1 MTGLVA
7 AEIRKLRTVRT
18 TWVLTF
24 VGWGL
29 IVLSVSVF
37 LFVEAVGGPF
47 RGTDAEVAAAV
58 GQVGGN
64 SIILLIVG
72 ILLITTEFRHGT
84 MGRTL
89 QLTPSRLDV
98 LVAKLA
104 TAALYAVAFFAS
116 GLVIVAVLLAVGAA
130 QEGVSVDIG
139 SETVTALWH
148 GPLGLAL
155 TALFGVAVGALLRSQ
170 VITITVTLVWL
181 FIAENLFVGLIPE
194 VGRWLPFQALN
205 AVFLSSEMRAMV
217 PAGRMVPLD
226 PLVALGTFLAYVAVA
241 IVAAAFLLRV
251 RDV

>member
-1 MTGLVA
+1 MSALVA
-7 AEIRKLRTVRT
+7 AEVRKLRTVRT

-24 VGWGL
+24 VGWAL
-29 IVLSVSVF
+29 VVLSVSVF
-37 LFVEAVGGPF
+37 LFVEEIGGGF
-47 RGTDAEVAAAV
+47 RGSDGEVAAAV

-64 SIILLIVG
+64 SIIILIVG

-98 LVAKLA
+98 LVSKL
-104 TAALYAVAFFAS
+104 TAGALYAVAFFAT
-116 GLVIVAVLLAVGAA
+116 GVVIVAVLLAVAAA
-130 QEGVSVDIG
+130 QQGVSVDVG
-139 SETVTALWH
+139 SETLTALWQ
-148 GPLGLAL
+148 GPVGLAL

-181 FIAENLFVGLIPE
+181 FIAENLLAGLVPA
-194 VGRWLPFQALN
+194 VGRWLPFQALQ
-205 AVFLSSEMRAMV
+205 AVFLPGEMRAMV
-217 PAGRMVPLD
+217 PEGQMVPLD

-241 IVAAAFLLRV
+241 IAGAAFLLRV